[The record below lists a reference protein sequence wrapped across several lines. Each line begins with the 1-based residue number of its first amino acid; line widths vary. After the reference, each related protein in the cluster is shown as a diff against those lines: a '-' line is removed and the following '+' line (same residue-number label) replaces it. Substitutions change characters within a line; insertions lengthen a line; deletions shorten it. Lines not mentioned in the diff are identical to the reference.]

1 MKIKGLY
8 PAGFGKLRD
17 REYTFSDGINVI
29 TGGNEAGKTT
39 LRQFLTAMLFG
50 WEKGRAKADPYRR
63 YKPWDGAGV
72 YGGAMD
78 IEVGGKEYRVWR
90 DFAGDGKALS
100 VQQYPSMREIPA
112 ENGLLPAL
120 GSALTRSGY
129 ENTVMV
135 PQGSALPDE
144 ALAAAYAN
152 HIANLSASRDRGL
165 DVAEATASLTEQ
177 RKKIEKRRT
186 AEEVETL
193 RKTVAALSRRTAE
206 LDRIA
211 EDLAVVRGQK
221 EENSRL
227 LRELGAENGGA
238 EEAAFAEWERRY
250 EAYRSDLAEYE
261 IAGEA
266 LEAKR
271 RTRDELL
278 EDLPDVASI
287 DERERRMDELLRAKE
302 REDAAR
308 ETARAEVQRREARI
322 ASRRR
327 KLSCVWIPAAAILL
341 PAVAW
346 LVYLGI
352 AGSRESADAAKNTG
366 FWSDWRAWLGIVA
379 ATVAATVFAG
389 AMIVR
394 RQLTKRYKEVS
405 AARKAAEAS
414 SDAQRELA
422 AEIAMMPT
430 EESLH
435 AERDLAVGGKARAEA
450 LAEQIAEQERRLAA
464 AAEALEEEEEKL
476 RAGLAAFAPEGETPS
491 LSEGA
496 VSGIRGRILARS
508 VQDQGRRER
517 FSAEAEELTT
527 KIARL
532 SQILED
538 GESVAD
544 DMLEAERKLAE
555 AERTLSAER
564 TDLAALQLAE
574 DTIREISANIHDS
587 FGTEL
592 NRAVS
597 EYAAAFSGGAYGKLS
612 VDEAFTVRTGSSA
625 KARESTLL
633 STGAVEQLALALR
646 LASAEKMYAGEH
658 LPLVFDDSF
667 VYYDNVRLRSA
678 LRRLATVGEQILIFT
693 CSDREEAILAA
704 EGIPFAKVEM
714 QPAEQAERTR
724 R

>member
-17 REYTFSDGINVI
+17 REYTFSDGINLI

-90 DFAGDGKALS
+90 DFAADEKTLS

-112 ENGLLPAL
+112 PNGLLPAI
-120 GSALTRSGY
+120 GSALTRAGY

-144 ALAAAYAN
+144 ALSVLYAN

-165 DVAEATASLTEQ
+165 DVAEATTALADR
-177 RKKIEKRRT
+177 RKMIEKRKT
-186 AEEVETL
+186 AD
-193 RKTVAALSRRTAE
+193 TVSALQKSIAALTKRTAE
-206 LDRIA
+206 LDRVA
-211 EDLAVVRGQK
+211 EDLAEVRAQK
-221 EENSRL
+221 ETNAER
-227 LRELGAENGGA
+227 LRELGAQNGGA
-238 EEAAFAEWERRY
+238 EEAAFSEWERRY
-250 EAYRSDLAEYE
+250 DAYRGDLAEHE
-261 IAGEA
+261 IACEA

-271 RTRDELL
+271 RTREELL
-278 EDLPDVASI
+278 ADLPDVASI
-287 DERERRMDELLRAKE
+287 EERERRMDELLRAKE

-308 ETARAEVQRREARI
+308 EAARAEVQRRETRI

-327 KLSCVWIPAAAILL
+327 KLSCVWIPAAAVLVL
-341 PAVAW
+341 AAAW
-346 LVYLGI
+346 IVYLVI
-352 AGSRESADAAKNTG
+352 AGGREGADAAKQTSL
-366 FWSDWRAWLGIVA
+366 WSDWKFWLGIVA
-379 ATVAATVFAG
+379 ATIAATVFAG

-394 RQLTKRYKEVS
+394 AQLTKRYREVV

-430 EESLH
+430 EDSLH

-450 LAEQIAEQERRLAA
+450 LAEQIAEQERELAA
-464 AAEALEEEEEKL
+464 AAEMLAAEEAKL
-476 RAGLAAFAPEGETPS
+476 REDLAAFEPENEAPTLTDGTIS
-491 LSEGA
+491 R
-496 VSGIRGRILARS
+496 IRGRILARS

-517 FSAEAEELTT
+517 LITESEALTT
-527 KIARL
+527 RIARL

-538 GESVAD
+538 GEGVAD
-544 DMLEAERKLAE
+544 EMLEAERKLTE
-555 AERTLSAER
+555 AERTLAAEK

-597 EYAAAFSGGAYGKLS
+597 EYAAAFSGGAHGKLS
-612 VDEAFTVRTGSSA
+612 VDEAFTVRTGGSA
-625 KARESTLL
+625 KAKESTLL

-714 QPAEQAERTR
+714 
-724 R
+724 